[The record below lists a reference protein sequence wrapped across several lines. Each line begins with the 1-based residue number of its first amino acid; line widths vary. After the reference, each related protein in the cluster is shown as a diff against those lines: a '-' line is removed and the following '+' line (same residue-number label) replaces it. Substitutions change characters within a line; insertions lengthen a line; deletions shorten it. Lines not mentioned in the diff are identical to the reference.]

1 MGKLAKNHPCRQ
13 NPQKTTRPLPLW
25 DGVFQYIAHVLR
37 YFEYVLNMNI
47 FYTVTCHIVCPRY
60 VPGFLWGEEISRDR
74 SAKGLSAALWHPVF
88 SFFQPFTVY
97 MMQIESSSPRRYPSG
112 FGMALLNGYLKSCQG
127 EFRRDLRKKFELD
140 PSMSD
145 REIFNRYPLLADQ
158 WMDAPLPEIF
168 FYHLLPIWLQPLGY
182 SRFMA

>member
-1 MGKLAKNHPCRQ
+1 
-13 NPQKTTRPLPLW
+13 
-25 DGVFQYIAHVLR
+25 
-37 YFEYVLNMNI
+37 MNI

-88 SFFQPFTVY
+88 SFFQPCTVY

-112 FGMALLNGYLKSCQG
+112 FGMALLNGYLKSCEG

-158 WMDAPLPEIF
+158 WMDASLPEIF
-168 FYHLLPIWLQPLGY
+168 FYLSGCNHLVIPDSWHDSMDDFKNQLVNLIVSCSSWNPKTLLFGVGFSSLQPVPTLCP
-182 SRFMA
+182 FQIL

>member
-1 MGKLAKNHPCRQ
+1 
-13 NPQKTTRPLPLW
+13 
-25 DGVFQYIAHVLR
+25 
-37 YFEYVLNMNI
+37 MNI

-112 FGMALLNGYLKSCQG
+112 FGMALLNGYLKSC
-127 EFRRDLRKKFELD
+127 
-140 PSMSD
+140 
-145 REIFNRYPLLADQ
+145 
-158 WMDAPLPEIF
+158 
-168 FYHLLPIWLQPLGY
+168 
-182 SRFMA
+182 